1 MNPIVEKLLQSMKNI
16 CTRSTCESKQCSCL
30 RPTDSELERLTG
42 EPHFA
47 GYPLYSGLP
56 PPARDMN
63 PIINELAEQA
73 GVVIRTKFGKP
84 VNLTE
89 LEVFADLIIEQC
101 CYQVREI
108 DAMQIR
114 DHFWSKQ

>member
-1 MNPIVEKLLQSMKNI
+1 MNPIIEKLLQSMKNI
-16 CTRSTCESKQCSCL
+16 CTRSTCESKQYSCL

-56 PPARDMN
+56 PPARDIN
-63 PIINELAEQA
+63 PIVERLAEKA

-89 LEVFADLIIEQC
+89 LEVFADLIIEEC
-101 CYQVREI
+101 CDYVRAI
-108 DAMQIR
+108 DAMQVR
-114 DHFWSKQ
+114 DHFWRA

>member
-56 PPARDMN
+56 PARGIN
-63 PIINELAEQA
+63 PIINELAQQA
-73 GVVIRTKFGKP
+73 NAVIRTKFGKP
-84 VNLTE
+84 VNLDE